1 MSAII
6 GELIIDRVIA
16 GKLMHATC
24 AHDPEHGCAVVWSS
38 GAVEQLNALV
48 AEHSEWLVRKSAIN
62 AELADLVQANADYLE
77 SKRDEADRENANLR
91 TLLDVAEGALKDVK
105 NTLELEDRQ
114 RRESRFDE
122 MNRTEIAK
130 CGQALARIAAARK

>member
-91 TLLDVAEGALKDVK
+91 TLLDVAEGALK
-105 NTLELEDRQ
+105 
-114 RRESRFDE
+114 
-122 MNRTEIAK
+122 EIAAYDK
-130 CGQALARIAAARK
+130 DSRHGEGTCPYGCDTPHIADQALARIAAGRKET